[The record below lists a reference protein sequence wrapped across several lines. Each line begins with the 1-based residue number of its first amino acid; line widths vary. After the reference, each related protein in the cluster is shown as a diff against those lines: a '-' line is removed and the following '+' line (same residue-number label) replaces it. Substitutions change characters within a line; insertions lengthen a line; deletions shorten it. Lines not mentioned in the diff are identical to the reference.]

1 MVRGWFIIARS
12 LLEHWI
18 WLDKEPFCRRAAW
31 IDLIALANHTD
42 SKQMIRGKV
51 IETKRG
57 EVNRSI
63 RWLAERWHWSRSKVE
78 RFLKLLEKEGMLSH
92 ETRQNETVL
101 TICNYCDWQD
111 MWKKNEPQSETETSH
126 TRATGEP
133 HTSHTRA
140 TGEPQ
145 ASHEQRIIK
154 NYKELK
160 RNYSYSDDEK
170 KRRAQELDDWLLDAE
185 RRQQIGFYADDNDG
199 LR

>member
-1 MVRGWFIIARS
+1 MVNGWFIIARS

-51 IETKRG
+51 VETKRG

-133 HTSHTRA
+133 
-140 TGEPQ
+140 Q

-160 RNYSYSDDEK
+160 RNYYYSDDEK
-170 KRRAQELDDWLLDAE
+170 KRRARELDQYLEDAE
-185 RRQQIGFYADDNDG
+185 RRMTIGFSADDNDR